1 MHKYGQ
7 LFDTPLTMKGGLYV
21 KCHGCKQ
28 VSAQAFYASTHKFAC
43 QNTVSMLPDPFSGN
57 AEFCDDD
64 EAVTEAQFR
73 DDDGGFLADVVTT
86 ISEKIRW
93 DGVATTL

>member
-1 MHKYGQ
+1 
-7 LFDTPLTMKGGLYV
+7 
-21 KCHGCKQ
+21 
-28 VSAQAFYASTHKFAC
+28 
-43 QNTVSMLPDPFSGN
+43 MLPDPFSGN
-57 AEFCDDD
+57 AKFCDDD